1 MLIGWAINS
10 AMIILAASAF
20 FKKGINVTELEQ
32 AQHLLT
38 PLLGGGSAIVFAVAL
53 LFSGISSTTTA
64 GMAGGSIFAGMFN
77 EPYDIKDFHSKVGVA
92 GILTL
97 ATVLIFFIADPFDGL
112 IYSQMFLSIQLPIT
126 VFIQLYLTSSKKVMG
141 KYRNSMLDNVLIWI
155 IAIIAIIITVLNI
168 MLFASFI
175 HPAG

>member
-1 MLIGWAINS
+1 
-10 AMIILAASAF
+10 
-20 FKKGINVTELEQ
+20 
-32 AQHLLT
+32 
-38 PLLGGGSAIVFAVAL
+38 
-53 LFSGISSTTTA
+53 
-64 GMAGGSIFAGMFN
+64 MAGGSIFAGMFN

-155 IAIIAIIITVLNI
+155 IAIIANHYYRTEYYALCKLYSSKRADIQFVAVVSSILILHSQHG
-168 MLFASFI
+168 L
-175 HPAG
+175 